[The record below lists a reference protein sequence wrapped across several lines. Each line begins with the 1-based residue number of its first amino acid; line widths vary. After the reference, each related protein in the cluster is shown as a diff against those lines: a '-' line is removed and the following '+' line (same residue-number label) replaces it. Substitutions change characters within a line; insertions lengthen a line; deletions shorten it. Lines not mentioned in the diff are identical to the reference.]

1 MTNPTQSTST
11 PDSVAEKE
19 IGRSKSSIIQQQ
31 QPHLLNER
39 TNSNISVSSQE
50 SLDSTISSNSS
61 IKFNIPQPPQQQQQS
76 TPQFI
81 NSSSKI
87 KLPNKTIV
95 SNSKESLPRPILFK
109 NNSNNSKY
117 SNLPP
122 LDTGTTT
129 HSSSSN
135 NSSVNLNLPVST
147 TSATTLTNIIS
158 KTTTSET
165 LKSDTQIESSPLIN
179 NNNNNK
185 LIDAAF
191 IAPKTGTIASPITS
205 TTTISSHNS
214 VSSKSPPPS
223 QQQQQQNLPILQNK
237 QRSITPE
244 RSLSPTPITSNNIS
258 NAKNFILKTSINNT
272 IRETLNTPIDQQA
285 YPKETMLSPFPG
297 LTSDTSLHKIPASV
311 LAQHHHQQ
319 QQQPVAFPGSSSELS
334 TPINST
340 PITPFP
346 PNSDLLAT
354 PKHHSSI
361 SFQCPPLGSK
371 HRGSISARPSQTN
384 IAHMDSPT
392 TISSGIPSSR
402 LPVNKQPTSHF
413 PMGPTSALSTP
424 ISAGL
429 PHHPLLHE

>member
-1 MTNPTQSTST
+1 M
-11 PDSVAEKE
+11 KE
-19 IGRSKSSIIQQQ
+19 QIQIY
-31 QPHLLNER
+31 P
-39 TNSNISVSSQE
+39 
-50 SLDSTISSNSS
+50 
-61 IKFNIPQPPQQQQQS
+61 
-76 TPQFI
+76 
-81 NSSSKI
+81 
-87 KLPNKTIV
+87 
-95 SNSKESLPRPILFK
+95 
-109 NNSNNSKY
+109 
-117 SNLPP
+117 
-122 LDTGTTT
+122 
-129 HSSSSN
+129 SN

-165 LKSDTQIESSPLIN
+165 LKSDTQTESSPLIN
-179 NNNNNK
+179 NNNNNNK
-185 LIDAAF
+185 LKDAAF

-223 QQQQQQNLPILQNK
+223 QQQQNLPILQNK

-285 YPKETMLSPFPG
+285 YPKETMLCPFPG

-311 LAQHHHQQ
+311 LAQYHHQ
-319 QQQPVAFPGSSSELS
+319 QQQPVAFPGSSELS

-354 PKHHSSI
+354 PKHHNKYSTYG
-361 SFQCPPLGSK
+361 F
-371 HRGSISARPSQTN
+371 TN
-384 IAHMDSPT
+384 NHLFGN
-392 TISSGIPSSR
+392 TIFEITG
-402 LPVNKQPTSHF
+402 
-413 PMGPTSALSTP
+413 
-424 ISAGL
+424 
-429 PHHPLLHE
+429 